1 MCQCRTPAGT
11 PLPCE
16 YCWCI
21 PGFCQLLANMK
32 TLFLNP
38 QQLLYKLLL
47 KDFPN
52 AFWKS
57 SWLYL
62 LDFPFLLTLACQCF
76 QRNLTDTWVMTT
88 DAKCD
93 EHTIFIHICTPPVP
107 SNSFLTRLW
116 NGGGE
121 WVPGEW
127 KLRVFLMFLYIF
139 LPQKTACLPPKKNW
153 ESRNSSSSQQVEA
166 KAIAK

>member
-11 PLPCE
+11 PRFPVNIAGVFLVFANCLLTWRHSFLIHSS
-16 YCWCI
+16 YFISCCWRISPMPFENRVDCI
-21 PGFCQLLANMK
+21 CWIFLVCWHLLV
-32 TLFLNP
+32 
-38 QQLLYKLLL
+38 
-47 KDFPN
+47 N
-52 AFWKS
+52 AFKEI
-57 SWLYL
+57 LQ
-62 LDFPFLLTLACQCF
+62 T
-76 QRNLTDTWVMTT
+76 RVMTT

>member
-116 NGGGE
+116 NGGGGNE
-121 WVPGEW
+121 SQESESLECFWCFSIYSYL
-127 KLRVFLMFLYIF
+127 KR
-139 LPQKTACLPPKKNW
+139 LPASHQRKTGNHAIHLPA
-153 ESRNSSSSQQVEA
+153 SR
-166 KAIAK
+166 